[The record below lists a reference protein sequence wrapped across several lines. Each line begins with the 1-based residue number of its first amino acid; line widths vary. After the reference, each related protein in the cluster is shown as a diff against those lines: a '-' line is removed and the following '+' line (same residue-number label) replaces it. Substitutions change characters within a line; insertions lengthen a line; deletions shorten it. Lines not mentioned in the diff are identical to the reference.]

1 MTLPVLFLVPA
12 RGGSVRVP
20 GKNLRSVAG
29 IPLVAHGVRIARA
42 AAARTPGGPHAVVC
56 STDDPAIA
64 AAAREWHAEIPFERP
79 AALAGPDASSVDV
92 ALHALEALAARGRRY
107 RAVVLVQPTSP
118 LADPGD
124 VAAAVAALDAD
135 GAPVTS
141 VVAAHPAS
149 WHVALDADRR
159 LRPIDGDARHLLA
172 GAFYAIAP
180 GELATSRA
188 FVVPGRTCGLEVA
201 AATAVDIDTEDDL
214 AVARA
219 LAAARPVPPV
229 ALAGRS
235 IGDGPCFVIA
245 EGGVNHD
252 GDPALAHRLV
262 DAAADAGADAVKFQ
276 AFDPALLAAAGAPLA
291 DYQRAAGED
300 GADQRAMLA
309 RLALPVEAWPALRD
323 HAHDRGLVFLA
334 SPFDEPSADLL
345 EALGIPAF
353 KVGSGELT
361 NLPFLE
367 RLAGVGRPLLVSTGM
382 ATLVEV
388 ADALEAI
395 AGSGDPSVVLLHCV
409 SAYPADPAEANLRAI
424 ATLRAAFG
432 RPSGWS
438 DHTPGI
444 ELPTAA
450 AALGADLLEKHLT
463 LDRSLPGP
471 DHRASLEPAE
481 MVALVR
487 AVRTVEAARGDG
499 EKRPSA
505 AELAVAAVA
514 RKSLHW
520 ARALPAGA
528 AVTPA
533 DLVALRPGTGLRPGE
548 RRLVVG
554 RRTRRPVPAGSL
566 VTLADVEGDVEA
578 GVEAGVEPPA

>member
-64 AAAREWHAEIPFERP
+64 AVARAWHAEIPFERP

-92 ALHALEALAARGRRY
+92 ALHALETLATRGRRF
-107 RAVVLVQPTSP
+107 RALVLVQPTSP
-118 LADPGD
+118 LADPAD

-159 LRPIDGDARHLLA
+159 LRPVDGDARHLLA

-180 GELATSRA
+180 GDLATARA
-188 FVVPGRTCGLEVA
+188 FVVPGRTRGLEVA

-219 LAAARPVPPV
+219 VAAARPVPPV
-229 ALAGRS
+229 VLAGRS

-252 GDPALAHRLV
+252 GDPACAHRLV

-291 DYQRAAGED
+291 DYQRAAGET

-309 RLALPVEAWPALRD
+309 RLALRAEAWPGLRD
-323 HAHDRGLVFLA
+323 HARDRGLVFLA

-388 ADALEAI
+388 ADALDAI
-395 AGSGDPSVVLLHCV
+395 AGSGDPPVALLHCV

-481 MVALVR
+481 MAALVR

-499 EKRPSA
+499 EKKPSP

-528 AVTPA
+528 EVTPA

-548 RRLVVG
+548 RSLVVG

-566 VTLADVEGDVEA
+566 VTLADVEGDTGA
-578 GVEAGVEPPA
+578 GGELPA